1 MSPIP
6 WRTSLPLALL
16 LLAPLST
23 GCVERAL
30 VVRSDPPGAKVFVD
44 GREIG
49 TTPARL
55 PFEHYGTREV
65 MVRMEVREPGGDH
78 TPLAPVTRMV
88 ELAAPWYQWFPID
101 LFSEF
106 LWPGTIVD
114 ERVVEVALVP
124 HTREELIERYE
135 ASARAH
141 GIRLPLDPIPPAGD
155 GAGAGSSEPPAAG
168 KPAEAP
174 PERP

>member
-1 MSPIP
+1 MP
-6 WRTSLPLALL
+6 WRTSLPLAAILAL
-16 LLAPLST
+16 SAPLSS

-30 VVRSDPPGAKVFVD
+30 VVRSDPPGATVFVD

-65 MVRMEVREPGGDH
+65 MVRMERRDPGADH
-78 TPLAPVTRMV
+78 IPLAPVTQMV
-88 ELAAPWYQWFPID
+88 ELGAPWYQWFPVD
-101 LFSEF
+101 FVSEF

-124 HTREELIERYE
+124 HTQAELRERFET
-135 ASARAH
+135 SARER
-141 GIRLPLDPIPPAGD
+141 GIRPPLDPPTPAPAGQ
-155 GAGAGSSEPPAAG
+155 GAADPAAPAAG
-168 KPAEAP
+168 AP